1 MDHEWRYISYQTWR
15 CSIAILIFGGG
26 YSQVQ
31 RQVES
36 LIGQSSN
43 RACAPASTAH
53 TLSTLLK
60 HPKSP
65 GVFVQKKTSWR
76 LHKSYTFALKIGFFS
91 DMDTSNHL
99 GAFWN
104 SNRPCN
110 ATTQIVLVERPTSL
124 PVFAVQRSFGKT
136 CTRTNPMWYLN
147 RWLASGSKSADAQG
161 KLHRWLR
168 IYHVSTPRLAELNV
182 TICDHFCTCQEI
194 YNTTYYLLSACKVF
208 ESFSFKLDSFI
219 IFSF

>member
-15 CSIAILIFGGG
+15 CSIAILIFGGV

-76 LHKSYTFALKIGFFS
+76 LHKSYTFALKIVFFS

-99 GAFWN
+99 GAFLFKPTLQCN
-104 SNRPCN
+104 HSNRPRRK
-110 ATTQIVLVERPTSL
+110 THFTS
-124 PVFAVQRSFGKT
+124 
-136 CTRTNPMWYLN
+136 
-147 RWLASGSKSADAQG
+147 
-161 KLHRWLR
+161 
-168 IYHVSTPRLAELNV
+168 RL
-182 TICDHFCTCQEI
+182 C
-194 YNTTYYLLSACKVF
+194 SSKVF
-208 ESFSFKLDSFI
+208 WQNMHKDKPNVIPQPMMVGFRVQKCRCSRKTT
-219 IFSF
+219 